1 MLICGM
7 LVLARGME
15 NTGAA
20 RLIVESAATLV
31 SGLGPLA
38 VLSGVY
44 LLTSILT
51 EVMSNNAVAVL
62 LTPIAAG
69 LAHQLGLDPRP
80 FVVAVMFAARP
91 SFATPIGFQPNPFQH
106 RRPACRESGCPYG
119 EIWGV
124 AVTLKTKK
132 NYNQK

>member
-20 RLIVESAATLV
+20 RLIVESAATLA

-80 FVVAVMFAARP
+80 FVVAVMFAARA
-91 SFATPIGFQPNPFQH
+91 SFASPIGYQTNTFVYSAGARKSTRLN
-106 RRPACRESGCPYG
+106 SSN
-119 EIWGV
+119 
-124 AVTLKTKK
+124 K
-132 NYNQK
+132 